1 MRKLITALSL
11 FAILTGIFAPTIF
24 AQAAAQEQPNTDS
37 AQNTNTQAPVTDES
51 ITLTAMPPR
60 LGDDLSLKGTP
71 GKKLQTAV
79 KVRNNSNKAF
89 TINTAIDDFVI
100 GDDGETPVAVTEEV
114 DYRWSLKNWLV
125 LAPDFQVLQ
134 PRQTGIINVIIDVP
148 ADALPG
154 GHYAMITHKP
164 VGLNG
169 EKFQDSASSIISQ
182 RVGTLLYVVV
192 DGPINE
198 EAFVRDFTMPRFTE
212 YGPVPFS
219 FMVDN
224 QSDIHIKPEISI
236 EIYNLLGMK
245 VDTIAIESKNVF
257 PMVSRTFTGQWDAVW
272 GSGFYKA
279 KLIMSY
285 GTGGQVAIVNTTFW
299 LLPITL
305 VIAGLVVIL
314 TLVVIFIAVRR
325 HLLHKKDAEK
335 QRMQMLEEKIAKLEQ
350 DRLSKFD
357 E

>member
-1 MRKLITALSL
+1 MRKKIIALSL
-11 FAILTGIFAPTIF
+11 FTILASNFTPAIY
-24 AQAAAQEQPNTDS
+24 AQTAAQETPVVTP
-37 AQNTNTQAPVTDES
+37 TTTQIDDQSV
-51 ITLTAMPPR
+51 TLTAMPPR
-60 LGDDLSLKGTP
+60 LGDDLSLKATP

-100 GDDGETPVAVTEEV
+100 GDDGETPIAVTEEV
-114 DYRWSLKNWLV
+114 DYRWSLKNWLI

-148 ADALPG
+148 EDALPG

-169 EKFQDSASSIISQ
+169 EKFQDSASSLISQ
-182 RVGTLLYVVV
+182 RVGTLLYIIVE
-192 DGPINE
+192 GPINE
-198 EAFVRDFTMPRFTE
+198 EAFVRDFAMPRFTE

-236 EIYNLLGMK
+236 EVYNLLGMK

-257 PMVSRTFTGQWDAVW
+257 PMVSRTFNGQWDAVW
-272 GSGFYKA
+272 GSGFYKT

-285 GTGGQVAIVNTTFW
+285 GSGGQVAIVNTTFW

-305 VIAGLVVIL
+305 VVAGLVVIL
-314 TLVVIFIAVRR
+314 ALVVIFIAVRR

-335 QRMQMLEEKIAKLEQ
+335 QRMQMLEEKIAKLED
-350 DRLSKFD
+350 DRLGKFD

>member
-1 MRKLITALSL
+1 
-11 FAILTGIFAPTIF
+11 
-24 AQAAAQEQPNTDS
+24 
-37 AQNTNTQAPVTDES
+37 
-51 ITLTAMPPR
+51 MPPR
-60 LGDDLSLKGTP
+60 LGDDLSLKVAP

-79 KVRNNSNKAF
+79 KVRNNSTKAF
-89 TINTAIDDFVI
+89 TINTAIDDFII
-100 GDDGETPVAVTEEV
+100 GEDGETPVAVTEDV
-114 DYRWSLKNWLV
+114 DYRWSLKNWLI

-134 PRQTGIINVIIDVP
+134 PKQTGIINVIIDVP
-148 ADALPG
+148 TDALPG

-169 EKFQDSASSIISQ
+169 EKFQDAAASLISQ
-182 RVGTLLYVVV
+182 RVGSLLYVVV
-192 DGPINE
+192 EGPINE
-198 EAFVRDFTMPRFTE
+198 EAFVRDFTLPRFTE

-224 QSDIHIKPEISI
+224 QSDIHIRPEISI

-245 VDTIAIESKNVF
+245 VDTINIESKNVF
-257 PMVSRTFTGQWDAVW
+257 PMVSRTFNGQWDAVW

-285 GTGGQVAIVNTTFW
+285 GSGGQVAIVSTTFW

-305 VIAGLVVIL
+305 VGAGLIIIL
-314 TLVVIFIAVRR
+314 TLIVIFIAIRR
-325 HLLHKKDAEK
+325 HLIHKRDSEK
-335 QRMQMLEEKIAKLEQ
+335 QRMELLEEKIAKLEG
-350 DRLSKFD
+350 DRLEKFD

>member
-1 MRKLITALSL
+1 MRKKLLALSL
-11 FAILTGIFAPTIF
+11 LAIISGIFARPSL
-24 AQAAAQEQPNTDS
+24 AQE
-37 AQNTNTQAPVTDES
+37 APTPEIVDES

-60 LGDDLSLKGTP
+60 LGDDLSLKIAP
-71 GKKLQTAV
+71 GKKFQTAV

-100 GDDGETPVAVTEEV
+100 GEDGETPIVITEEV
-114 DYRWSLKNWLV
+114 DYRWSLKNWLI

-134 PRQTGIINVIIDVP
+134 PKQTGIINVIIEVP
-148 ADALPG
+148 EDALPG

-169 EKFQDSASSIISQ
+169 EKFQDSASSLIAQ

-192 DGPINE
+192 EGPVNE
-198 EAFVRDFTMPRFTE
+198 EAFVRDFKMPNFTE
-212 YGPVPFS
+212 YGPVSLS
-219 FMVDN
+219 FTVDN

-245 VDTIAIESKNVF
+245 VDEIAIESKNVF
-257 PMVSRTFTGQWDAVW
+257 PMVSRTFNSQWDAVW
-272 GSGFYKA
+272 GTGFYRA
-279 KLIMSY
+279 KLTMAY
-285 GTGGQVAIVNTTFW
+285 GTSGQVAISNTTFW

-305 VIAGLVVIL
+305 VISGLVVIL
-314 TLVVIFIAVRR
+314 TLLVIFIAVRR
-325 HLLHKKDAEK
+325 HLLHKKDVEK
-335 QRMQMLEEKIAKLEQ
+335 QRMQMLEEKIAKLE
-350 DRLSKFD
+350 DERLGKFD

>member
-1 MRKLITALSL
+1 MRKIIIALSL
-11 FAILTGIFAPTIF
+11 LAILASSFAPTIF
-24 AQAAAQEQPNTDS
+24 AQAATQETATP
-37 AQNTNTQAPVTDES
+37 APTENS
-51 ITLTAMPPR
+51 IDDQSVTLTAMPPR
-60 LGDDLSLKGTP
+60 LGDDLSLKVAP
-71 GKKLQTAV
+71 GKKLQAAV

-114 DYRWSLKNWLV
+114 DYRWSLKNWLI

-169 EKFQDSASSIISQ
+169 EKFQDSASSLISQ
-182 RVGTLLYVVV
+182 RVGTLLYVIVE
-192 DGPINE
+192 GPINE

-236 EIYNLLGMK
+236 EVYNLLGMK

-272 GSGFYKA
+272 GSGFYNA

-285 GTGGQVAIVNTTFW
+285 GSGGQVAIVNTTFW

-305 VIAGLVVIL
+305 VIAGLIILL
-314 TLVVIFIAVRR
+314 TLLVIFIAVRR

-335 QRMQMLEEKIAKLEQ
+335 QRMQMLEEKIAKLEG